1 MTCDKQL
8 ESKRENVIKAHILLI
23 QFLDS
28 HGFSSWSERFRDVV
42 NALDTCDLENAI
54 TLEKAIPRAGMG
66 SFGDISI
73 DPITGEEE
81 WEAWSKFVFF
91 TAAQHK
97 SISNIRAYLEYNL
110 DNELLDLDYDGKSI
124 EAKKEALKQLR

>member
-1 MTCDKQL
+1 MTYDEKL
-8 ESKRENVIKAHILLI
+8 ESKRENAIKAHILLI
-23 QFLDS
+23 SFLDS

-42 NALDTCDLENAI
+42 NALDTCDLKKAI

-66 SFGDISI
+66 AFGDFFI

-81 WEAWSKFVFF
+81 WETWSKFVFF
-91 TAAQHK
+91 SSAQQK